1 VGRTHLAESRPWLKG
16 AKLAVATGI
25 AYFLAGQLG
34 FMLRAEP
41 GVAVFWPAAGIAVG
55 ALIALGPKARLPV
68 STAVVIG
75 TIACN
80 LTIGRSPWLSIAL
93 GFLNA
98 GQSLFAAWLLEHW
111 FGPTF
116 KLEDVQR
123 VLGFFAASIAGS
135 AIAAAGAALAICLYT
150 PTASAVQVWRLW
162 FAASSLGIVMVAPLL
177 IGLGEA
183 SRERLRHQELIEG
196 CAGLLVVGVVTAVLV
211 SLADGPWATALP
223 VALVFPFLLWIAIR
237 CRPVFAAGAAL
248 VVGLTVIASA
258 TLKLGFFDSGTPLAN
273 TSLANRILAAQTF
286 VFIESVLVVLL
297 AAVFAERRRSE
308 RAVKQ
313 VAERLQLALDGA
325 VLGAFSADLTT
336 GQFVCDAR
344 AAQFQGHSIPPTTI
358 KESRRFIEPEDLSR
372 VDRAVAQAQHSRG
385 NWNAEYRV
393 VPPPG
398 HPHAGET
405 RWVAVEGS
413 IARDVH
419 GAPVQLF
426 GITRDITL
434 SKRGE
439 QALAERN
446 TQLALAGKVG
456 LIGTFAFD
464 IGTERMQISP
474 GYAAIH
480 GLPEGTIETTR
491 AEWRARVHSNDLP
504 RLENN
509 LLQDIAEGHREHFCE
524 YRIFRS
530 DGTMRWIEARSLIA
544 YDAHGCAHRVVGA
557 NIDVTDRKHTEAVLV
572 ESKIHLADALAAG
585 EVTAFQWDAT
595 TGRSVR
601 NNNAALMLGE
611 EQIGGALPPRNELLR
626 GVHPEDCQ
634 RLKACIDLLRPDN
647 PAYAITFRFVR
658 ADGNHVWLEETAK
671 GEFDATGRLLRV
683 KGLTRD
689 ISERK
694 RAELALSERT
704 MQLELAGKAAL
715 VGSFAYGLGTEK
727 MQISEGY
734 AAVYGF
740 PEGTTEIARGQWLA
754 RVHPDDV
761 DEVDEARSQ
770 AVRRRRRE
778 YGLEYRFIRPNG
790 EVRWIEARTFISY
803 RSGGRPERMVGVN
816 IDVTERKRAQEHQ
829 RTLHAELDHRVK
841 NVLATVSTVAA
852 RTMDA
857 SSSIHQFVESLD
869 GRIRS
874 MARTHELLS
883 ATHWQGISVL
893 ELVRRELS
901 PYATRGNTDIDGPNV
916 ILRAEAGQAMGM
928 VLHELATNAAK
939 YGALSTQS
947 GCVSLRWHQ
956 RFNGHSPRDLVL
968 EWRETG
974 GPALKAP
981 KHCGFGTSTIRD
993 LIPYEFGGV
1002 VDLAFASE
1010 GVKCRLELSA
1020 DWYFNSDEPLSQA
1033 VASLRR
1039 ENA

>member
-1 VGRTHLAESRPWLKG
+1 
-16 AKLAVATGI
+16 
-25 AYFLAGQLG
+25 
-34 FMLRAEP
+34 
-41 GVAVFWPAAGIAVG
+41 
-55 ALIALGPKARLPV
+55 
-68 STAVVIG
+68 
-75 TIACN
+75 
-80 LTIGRSPWLSIAL
+80 
-93 GFLNA
+93 
-98 GQSLFAAWLLEHW
+98 
-111 FGPTF
+111 
-116 KLEDVQR
+116 
-123 VLGFFAASIAGS
+123 
-135 AIAAAGAALAICLYT
+135 
-150 PTASAVQVWRLW
+150 
-162 FAASSLGIVMVAPLL
+162 
-177 IGLGEA
+177 
-183 SRERLRHQELIEG
+183 
-196 CAGLLVVGVVTAVLV
+196 
-211 SLADGPWATALP
+211 

-258 TLKLGFFDSGTPLAN
+258 TLNVGYFDSGTP
-273 TSLANRILAAQTF
+273 LANRILAAQTF
-286 VFIESVLVVLL
+286 VLIESALVVLL

-313 VAERLQLALDGA
+313 VAERLQFALDGA
-325 VLGAFSADLTT
+325 ALGAFSADLAT

-344 AAQFQGHSIPPTTI
+344 AAQYQGHSLPPTTI
-358 KESRRFIEPEDLSR
+358 KESRRFIQPQDLSR
-372 VDRAVAQAQHSRG
+372 IDCAVAEAQHSRG

-398 HPHAGET
+398 HPHAGEI

-413 IARDVH
+413 IARDAD

-426 GITRDITL
+426 GVTRDITL

-464 IGTERMQISP
+464 MATERMQISP

-480 GLPEGTIETTR
+480 GLPEGTLETTR
-491 AEWRARVHSNDLP
+491 AAWRARVHSDDLP

-509 LLQDIAEGHREHFCE
+509 LRHDIAQGHREHYCE
-524 YRIFRS
+524 YRIFRPN
-530 DGTMRWIEARSLIA
+530 GTMRWIEARSLIA
-544 YDAHGCAHRVVGA
+544 YDAHGCAQRVVGA

-585 EVTAFQWDAT
+585 EVTAFQWDAA
-595 TGRSVR
+595 TGQSVR
-601 NNNAALMLGE
+601 SDNTSLMLGE

-626 GVHPEDCQ
+626 QVHPEDCQ
-634 RLKACIDLLRPDN
+634 RLKACIRLLRPDN
-647 PAYAITFRFVR
+647 PSYAVTFRFVR
-658 ADGNHVWLEETAK
+658 ADGNHMWLEETAK
-671 GEFDATGRLLRV
+671 GEFDTAGRLLRV

-715 VGSFAYGLGTEK
+715 VGSFAYGVDTEK

-740 PEGTTEIARGQWLA
+740 PEGTTEIARSQWLA

-761 DEVDEARSQ
+761 EEADAARSRAFRQ
-770 AVRRRRRE
+770 RRRE
-778 YGLEYRFIRPNG
+778 FGLEYRFVRPNG

-803 RSGGRPERMVGVN
+803 CSDGRPERMVGVN

-857 SSSIHQFVESLD
+857 SSSIHQFVDSLD

-893 ELVRRELS
+893 ELVRRELI

-916 ILRAEAGQAMGM
+916 ILKAEAGQAMGM

-939 YGALSTQS
+939 YGALSSQS
-947 GCVSLRWHQ
+947 GRVSFRWHQ

-968 EWRETG
+968 EWSETG
-974 GPALKAP
+974 GPPVEAP
-981 KHCGFGTSTIRD
+981 KNYGFGTSTIRD
-993 LIPYEFGGV
+993 LIPYEFGGM
-1002 VDLAFASE
+1002 VDLVFASA
-1010 GVKCRLELSA
+1010 GVKCRLQLSA
-1020 DWYFNSDEPLSQA
+1020 DWYFNSGELLSQA
-1033 VASLRR
+1033 VASLRT